1 MPRKIQCGLLLT
13 TLISSTA
20 WAQVYNNAMSLIS
33 VSLNLLFGLCVLVG
47 VLFIGIALTRYQQ
60 FRQNPAETP
69 LSRVLFVLFF
79 GIALLVLP
87 CIAQQE
93 STHQVIQEAATSA
106 DR

>member
-1 MPRKIQCGLLLT
+1 MCRKIRWGLLLT
-13 TLISSTA
+13 TWVSSTA

-69 LSRVLFVLFF
+69 LGRVLFVLFF

-87 CIAQQE
+87 YIAQQE
-93 STHQVIQEAATSA
+93 STNQVIKEAASSA
-106 DR
+106 EH